1 MRSFC
6 VAVAFVAP
14 IVLSTT
20 VAAEVLAHK
29 TALAFVAQTH
39 VGDSLPTLALL
50 AAKKTQTFAMLIEK
64 LGSEKAHSAVS
75 SEIDALL
82 PQYQPKWNQNL
93 AAAYEKSFTEE
104 ELLSLTSE
112 GQASKYAGKVLERR
126 TDIGRDMQ
134 SSSTPILIALVSEAL
149 KAAYSKHIR

>member
-14 IVLSTT
+14 IMFSTT
-20 VAAEVLAHK
+20 VKAEVLAHK
-29 TALAFVAQTH
+29 TALTFVAKTH

-75 SEIDALL
+75 I
-82 PQYQPKWNQNL
+82 
-93 AAAYEKSFTEE
+93 
-104 ELLSLTSE
+104 
-112 GQASKYAGKVLERR
+112 
-126 TDIGRDMQ
+126 
-134 SSSTPILIALVSEAL
+134 
-149 KAAYSKHIR
+149 